1 MIEISM
7 ATMRAFLSAG
17 LMVKIVRY
25 TYDTHM
31 KINGALILF
40 NKGEPT

>member
-1 MIEISM
+1 MVEIST
-7 ATMRAFLSAG
+7 ATLRAFLSAG

-31 KINGALILF
+31 KINGAVIRV
-40 NKGEPT
+40 GGMA